1 MQLHFQSKIQSN
13 AQLQFSQQKKLS
25 SEQSTG
31 KLYWVSRGYEQ
42 RISIYYYQ
50 NTFRVALIC
59 KAEETQKE
67 EKQP

>member
-1 MQLHFQSKIQSN
+1 MLNYSFPNKRNYPQSN
-13 AQLQFSQQKKLS
+13 PL
-25 SEQSTG
+25 G
-31 KLYWVSRGYEQ
+31 NYWVSRGYEQ